1 MSGRRDAGKCNVIL
15 RVTVTVPPPPP
26 PPKEWLPDVLTIEVD
41 GPEGWSA
48 GSMLWRSM
56 KKNRAGI
63 QPRWSR

>member
-1 MSGRRDAGKCNVIL
+1 MQCYSTGDCDS
-15 RVTVTVPPPPP
+15 TP
-26 PPKEWLPDVLTIEVD
+26 PPKEWLPDVPTIEVD

-63 QPRWSR
+63 QPGWSR